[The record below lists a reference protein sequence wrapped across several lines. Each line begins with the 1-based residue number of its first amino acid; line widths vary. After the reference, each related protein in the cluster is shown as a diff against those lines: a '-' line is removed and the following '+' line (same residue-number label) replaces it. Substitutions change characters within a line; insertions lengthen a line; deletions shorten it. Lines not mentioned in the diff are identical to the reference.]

1 MRKRWICLLMALCM
15 LLSLLPVT
23 AGAADIVSSGTC
35 GENVTWTLDASGVL
49 KISGTGVTYNYTDGS
64 SPFYQNDEI
73 KSVVIESGITKIGA
87 YLFYDCYGILSVVIP
102 ESVTEIGNSAFER
115 CYYMSDMSLPSGLTS
130 LGEEAFLNCGN
141 LTSVTIPSSLTT
153 ISERAFS
160 ECYRLEK
167 VTIPESVTTIDTE
180 AFDYCNA
187 LSSVAI
193 PASVSELGV
202 RVFSRCDSL
211 TNIFVAE
218 DNPSYASV
226 DGVLFTKD
234 CKKLIQYPCGR
245 SGAYVIPNSVSLVG
259 IDSFA
264 GCAGLTDITIPG
276 GVETVDDD
284 AFAGCTGLLHVTYME
299 GVTSIRGMTFAY
311 CTSLESVTIPASVTT
326 ILSDSFT
333 GCENLRN
340 IDVDEDNPAYTS
352 IGCALFSKD
361 QTKLIFASAA
371 ISGNYVVP
379 SSVKTISDYAFWHC
393 SNLTGITL
401 PEGLRTIYSY
411 AFSDCTGLTS
421 VNIPDSV
428 TKIGSGAFAD
438 CENLEEITLPDTMTE
453 LGGEVFSN
461 CKSLKSVVI
470 PKGVAVLDSGLFYCC
485 FELESVTIPE
495 GVTTIYS
502 AFSGCISLKG
512 INLPL
517 GLETIGDHAFYG
529 CKSLKNVV
537 IPEGILSI
545 GSRAFYG
552 CSDLRSI
559 VIPKS
564 VQDVWWEP
572 FDGCTKLTDIY
583 FGGSEEDFM
592 KAFNSYEDLLENGSI
607 TIHFNSSGPS
617 ASDEPVILSPMRDDS
632 TFHYYAD
639 HLHTDGLIPDELA
652 QYTYHY
658 DEKWFENSACTY
670 QHELARMSIRM
681 AMAGMAKTGTP
692 DPTDHSNIQALMTQ
706 LEFSNLYFDY
716 PQTEVNSIGY
726 AIGSKNIRGSDGK
739 VYSLVS
745 VVVRSAGYF
754 DEWGGNVTLGPSGN
768 HSGFQ
773 IAADKVLNGDDNG
786 GVGLLNYISNMQ
798 SSGRLT
804 DNVKV
809 WITGY
814 SRGAATANLAAA
826 KLNETFGKDNVFAY
840 CFECPMGTTDANAG
854 GAQYNNIFCIVNPID
869 LVPKVAMREW
879 GFRRYG
885 KTFYLPSVSN
895 TSLYLPLK
903 LKMDTKYADLLT
915 YSGGTNSVLDV
926 LSVTRQLN
934 AIPGLLEQSVLFD
947 HFVGYLAK
955 NLNRNAYYRFHETSF
970 AQAVANTLGVQGS
983 RSDEDTAAL
992 LYLAG
997 VLFDNATLRKN
1008 FNTHALLFGAEVGTL
1023 ALFMRYAH
1031 YPELA
1036 VAWLDVLDDSTLSNI
1051 MSGYRSIFV
1060 NCPVD
1065 VSVYDCEDNLVAQII
1080 NDVPQEIENGIS
1092 AYVDENGQKVVIL
1105 PMDMEYRL
1113 DVKATDDGTVTYTAA
1128 DYDLERGDYSQVVS
1142 YQEIPVEKGDTLTGT
1157 ASAAENAPPTY
1168 TLTTED
1174 GSTIAP
1180 DVTEQ
1185 GDAIQQWI
1193 VQAVSQEGGT
1203 ATGGGVFINGEFAKV
1218 TASPEEGFRFLGWY
1232 DGDTCVSEEAE
1243 YRFAVSRD
1251 IELTAHFETNAEPT
1265 TPASPQPTTQPVDP
1279 TPASPQPT
1287 TRPDG
1292 TKPAE
1297 PTTKPDD
1304 SKPAE
1309 PTTKPDDTKPISN
1322 PFTDVQKGDYFY
1334 DPVLWALTHEPQIT
1348 DGMTETTFAPGE
1360 TCTRGQVVTFL
1371 WRAMGCEEPK
1381 SANNP
1386 FTDVAGGDYFYKAV
1400 LWAVEKGITDGTSD
1414 TTFSPND
1421 PCTRAHVVTFL
1432 WRAENKPDAGSR
1444 NPFADVAA
1452 GEYYTD
1458 AVLWAVSKGIT
1469 DGTSDTTF
1477 SPADPCT
1484 RGQIVTFLYR
1494 DMQ

>member
-1 MRKRWICLLMALCM
+1 MKKRILSLFLSLCM
-15 LLSLLPVT
+15 VLTLLPVA
-23 AGAADIVSSGTC
+23 AGAADIVMSGEC
-35 GENVTWTLDASGVL
+35 GADGDNLTWTLDSDGL
-49 KISGTGVTYNYTDGS
+49 LTISGTGEMRDYDWGA
-64 SPFYQNDEI
+64 SPFSRKSSI
-73 KSVVIESGITKIGA
+73 KTVVIERGVTSIGA
-87 YLFYDCYGILSVVIP
+87 SALSECFELTSIAIP
-102 ESVTEIGNSAFER
+102 DTVTIIRQYALSCCKKLESLDIPDSVTSIYASAFGSCTSLKSAKLSSGLTLIGLSLFKSCSSLKTVTIPDGVTAIAEYAFSNCSSMTSVTIPNSVTFIGKHAFGGCSSLESITIPDGVTSIEDATFYYCVRLKSIILPSHLTSIGNSAF
-115 CYYMSDMSLPSGLTS
+115 SG
-130 LGEEAFLNCGN
+130 C
-141 LTSVTIPSSLTT
+141 SSLT
-153 ISERAFS
+153 SM
-160 ECYRLEK
+160 
-167 VTIPESVTTIDTE
+167 TIPD
-180 AFDYCNA
+180 
-187 LSSVAI
+187 
-193 PASVSELGV
+193 
-202 RVFSRCDSL
+202 
-211 TNIFVAE
+211 
-218 DNPSYASV
+218 
-226 DGVLFTKD
+226 
-234 CKKLIQYPCGR
+234 
-245 SGAYVIPNSVSLVG
+245 
-259 IDSFA
+259 
-264 GCAGLTDITIPG
+264 
-276 GVETVDDD
+276 
-284 AFAGCTGLLHVTYME
+284 
-299 GVTSIRGMTFAY
+299 GVTSIARST
-311 CTSLESVTIPASVTT
+311 
-326 ILSDSFT
+326 
-333 GCENLRN
+333 
-340 IDVDEDNPAYTS
+340 
-352 IGCALFSKD
+352 FSKC
-361 QTKLIFASAA
+361 
-371 ISGNYVVP
+371 
-379 SSVKTISDYAFWHC
+379 SS
-393 SNLTGITL
+393 LTNV
-401 PEGLRTIYSY
+401 S
-411 AFSDCTGLTS
+411 
-421 VNIPDSV
+421 IPDSV
-428 TKIGSGAFAD
+428 TSI
-438 CENLEEITLPDTMTE
+438 EE
-453 LGGEVFSN
+453 
-461 CKSLKSVVI
+461 
-470 PKGVAVLDSGLFYCC
+470 
-485 FELESVTIPE
+485 
-495 GVTTIYS
+495 S
-502 AFSGCISLKG
+502 AFSECAVL
-512 INLPL
+512 
-517 GLETIGDHAFYG
+517 A
-529 CKSLKNVV
+529 
-537 IPEGILSI
+537 
-545 GSRAFYG
+545 
-552 CSDLRSI
+552 
-559 VIPKS
+559 
-564 VQDVWWEP
+564 DV
-572 FDGCTKLTDIY
+572 Y
-583 FGGSEEDFM
+583 YSGSEEEWNQIPIDSDNDPL
-592 KAFNSYEDLLENGSI
+592 KNA
-607 TIHFNSSGPS
+607 TIQYNSSGL
-617 ASDEPVILSPMRDDS
+617 VVLNPMRDNS

-639 HLHTDGLIPDELA
+639 HLHGDNLIPDELA

-726 AIGSKNIRGSDGK
+726 AIGSKNLRGSDGK

-786 GVGLLNYISNMQ
+786 GIGLLNYISNMQ
-798 SSGRLT
+798 ATGQLT
-804 DNVKV
+804 NNVKI

-826 KLNETFGKDNVFAY
+826 KLDETFGKDNVFAY

-1051 MSGYRSIFV
+1051 LSGYRSVFI

-1065 VSVYDCEDNLVAQII
+1065 VSVYDDEDNLVAQII
-1080 NDVPQEIENGIS
+1080 NDVPQEVENGIS
-1092 AYVDENGQKVVIL
+1092 ACVDENGQKVFIL
-1105 PMDMEYRL
+1105 PLDMEYRL
-1113 DVKATDDGTVTYTAA
+1113 DVKATDNGTVTYTAA
-1128 DYDLERGDYSQVVS
+1128 DYDLERGDYTQVVS
-1142 YQEIPVEKGDTLTGT
+1142 YQEIPVEKGDTLTGV
-1157 ASAAENAPPTY
+1157 ASAAEDAPPTY
-1168 TLTTED
+1168 TLTAKD
-1174 GSTIAP
+1174 GSEIAP

-1185 GDAIQQWI
+1185 SGAIRKWT
-1193 VQAVSQEGGT
+1193 VQTASQEGGT
-1203 ATGGGVFINGEFAKV
+1203 AVGGGVFVIGEFARV

-1251 IELTAHFETNAEPT
+1251 IELTAHFEPNAASTPTEST
-1265 TPASPQPTTQPVDP
+1265 TPDDP
-1279 TPASPQPT
+1279 TPVSP
-1287 TRPDG
+1287 
-1292 TKPAE
+1292 K

-1304 SKPAE
+1304 PKSSPKPTDTKPSDSKPANTS
-1309 PTTKPDDTKPISN
+1309 PTPIRN
-1322 PFTDVQKGDYFY
+1322 PFVDVNSGDYFY
-1334 DPVLWALTHEPQIT
+1334 DPVLWALNHDPQIT

-1371 WRAMGCEEPK
+1371 WRAMGCEEPTK
-1381 SANNP
+1381 TDNP
-1386 FTDVAGGDYFYKAV
+1386 FTDVTNGDYFYKAV
-1400 LWAVEKGITDGTSD
+1400 LWAVEKGITDGTSA
-1414 TTFSPND
+1414 TTFSPAN
-1421 PCTRAHVVTFL
+1421 PCTRGQVVTFL
-1432 WRAENKPDAGSR
+1432 HRANGLPTVKTTS
-1444 NPFADVAA
+1444 NPFLDVTQGA
-1452 GEYYTD
+1452 YYYD
-1458 AVLWAVSKGIT
+1458 AVLWAVEQGIT

-1477 SPADPCT
+1477 SPDATCT

-1494 DMQ
+1494 GSSK